1 MTTER
6 TEALGERI
14 ATVLRERRRI
24 REDRRRRENE
34 YQPRVAQRT
43 IARHIRLR
51 GEPKGLVSRQVKE
64 LNAVYEAVMSS
75 NAADESVK
83 AHGTEVLESLSP
95 DTST

>member
-24 REDRRRRENE
+24 GEERRRREND
-34 YQPRVAQRT
+34 YQPRNAQRT

-51 GEPKGLVSRQVKE
+51 GEPKGMVSRQVKE
-64 LNAVYEAVMSS
+64 LNAVYDAVISS

-83 AHGTEVLESLSP
+83 AHGTEVLESQSP
-95 DTST
+95 DSST